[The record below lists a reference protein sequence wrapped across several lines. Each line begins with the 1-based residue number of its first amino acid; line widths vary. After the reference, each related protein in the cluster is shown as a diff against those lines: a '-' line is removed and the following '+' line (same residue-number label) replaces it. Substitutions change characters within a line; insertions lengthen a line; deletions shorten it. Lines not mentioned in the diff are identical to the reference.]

1 MQEKISYL
9 QAKETLNSQNIYPK
23 SIERVFL
30 HESLNRILSQDIFAP
45 NDMPMLNLSNMDGYA
60 IYSAM
65 LKNINECFEILQE
78 NPAGNK
84 EILELPT
91 NKPCAIKTFTG
102 AAIPKNADILV
113 PIEWAEIKG
122 NHIIIKQI
130 PKIGEFI
137 RKKGDNYK
145 KGEKLLSKGT
155 KINSHHIG
163 LLASLNQ
170 VFVEVYERPKVG
182 ILVNGNEILELG
194 ESKDSPNSI
203 YNANGHL
210 LYAKILENGGI
221 PKLYPILKDD
231 KEQIQSCLQTALREC
246 DLILSTGGASVG
258 DYDFIRQI
266 SQQQKEQVVFRGVR
280 IKPGQHVLYAHFGG
294 KQFFGLPGFPNSTLV
309 TFELFAKIILAK
321 LCGSKPYQESIQ
333 ITLDED
339 LQKNDSRLEFRV
351 CNIRNQAGIFS
362 VDFLGKKDF
371 QSAILNNFCPLDNSR
386 VGLAILENQTTKGK
400 SIEVLLL

>member
-9 QAKETLNSQNIYPK
+9 QAKEILNSQNIYPK

-91 NKPCAIKTFTG
+91 NKPCGIKTFTG

-163 LLASLNQ
+163 LLATLNQ

-362 VDFLGKKDF
+362 IDFLGKKDF

>member
-9 QAKETLNSQNIYPK
+9 QAKEILNSQNIYPK
-23 SIERVFL
+23 GIERVFL

-351 CNIRNQAGIFS
+351 CNIRNQAGIFGI
-362 VDFLGKKDF
+362 DFLGKKDF

>member
-9 QAKETLNSQNIYPK
+9 QAKEILNSQNIYPK
-23 SIERVFL
+23 GIERVFL

-102 AAIPKNADILV
+102 ATIPKNADILV

-280 IKPGQHVLYAHFGG
+280 IKPGQHVLYAYFGG

-362 VDFLGKKDF
+362 IDFLGKKDF

>member
-9 QAKETLNSQNIYPK
+9 QAKEILNSQNIYPK
-23 SIERVFL
+23 GIERVFL

-45 NDMPMLNLSNMDGYA
+45 NDMPILNLSNMDGYA

-194 ESKDSPNSI
+194 ENKDSPNSI

-362 VDFLGKKDF
+362 IDFLGKKDF

>member
-9 QAKETLNSQNIYPK
+9 QAKEILNSQNIYPK

-102 AAIPKNADILV
+102 AAIPKNADMLV
-113 PIEWAEIKG
+113 PIEWVEVKD
-122 NHIIIKQI
+122 NRLIIKQI

-362 VDFLGKKDF
+362 IDFLGKKDF

>member
-9 QAKETLNSQNIYPK
+9 QAKEILNSQNIYPK
-23 SIERVFL
+23 GIERVFL

-45 NDMPMLNLSNMDGYA
+45 NDMPALNLSNMDGYA

-102 AAIPKNADILV
+102 AAIPKNADMLV
-113 PIEWAEIKG
+113 PIEWVEVKD
-122 NHIIIKQI
+122 NRLIIKQI

>member
-1 MQEKISYL
+1 MQEKISYT
-9 QAKETLNSQNIYPK
+9 QAKEILNSQNIFPK
-23 SIERVFL
+23 GIERVFL

-45 NDMPMLNLSNMDGYA
+45 SDMPALNLSNMDGYA
-60 IYSAM
+60 IYSVMA
-65 LKNINECFEILQE
+65 KNANESFEILQE

-102 AAIPKNADILV
+102 AAIPKNANMLV
-113 PIEWAEIKG
+113 PIEWVEVKD
-122 NHIIIKQI
+122 NRLIIKQI

-182 ILVNGNEILELG
+182 ILVNGNEIVELG
-194 ESKDSPNSI
+194 ENSDLPNSI
-203 YNANGHL
+203 YNTNGHL

-221 PKLYPILKDD
+221 PKLYPILKDN
-231 KEQIQSCLQTALREC
+231 KEQIQSCLQTALSEC

-266 SQQQKEQVVFRGVR
+266 SQQQEEQVVFRGVR
-280 IKPGQHVLYAHFGG
+280 IKPGQHILYAHFGG

-309 TFELFAKIILAK
+309 TFELFAKTILTK
-321 LCGSKPYQESIQ
+321 LCGSKPHQESIQ
-333 ITLDED
+333 VTLDED

-351 CNIRNQAGIFS
+351 CNVRNQAGIFS
-362 VDFLGKKDF
+362 IDFLGKKDF

-386 VGLAILENQTTKGK
+386 VGLAILENQTKKGE

>member
-9 QAKETLNSQNIYPK
+9 QAKEILNSQNIYPK
-23 SIERVFL
+23 GIERVFL

-231 KEQIQSCLQTALREC
+231 KEQIQSCLQTVLREC

-309 TFELFAKIILAK
+309 TFELFVKIILAK

>member
-9 QAKETLNSQNIYPK
+9 QAKEILNSQNIYPK

-231 KEQIQSCLQTALREC
+231 KEQIQSCLQTVLREC

-333 ITLDED
+333 IILDED

-362 VDFLGKKDF
+362 IDFLGKKDF

>member
-9 QAKETLNSQNIYPK
+9 QAKEILNSQNIYPK
-23 SIERVFL
+23 GIERVFL

-45 NDMPMLNLSNMDGYA
+45 NDIPMLNLSNMDGYA

-91 NKPCAIKTFTG
+91 NKPCAIKTLTG

-362 VDFLGKKDF
+362 IDFLGKKDF

>member
-9 QAKETLNSQNIYPK
+9 QAKEILNSQNIYPK
-23 SIERVFL
+23 GIERVFL

-113 PIEWAEIKG
+113 PIEWAEVKD
-122 NHIIIKQI
+122 NRLIIKQI

-194 ESKDSPNSI
+194 ENKDSPNSI

-362 VDFLGKKDF
+362 IDFLGKKDF

>member
-9 QAKETLNSQNIYPK
+9 QAKEILNSQNIYPK
-23 SIERVFL
+23 GIERVFL

-45 NDMPMLNLSNMDGYA
+45 NDMPILNLSNMDGYA

-294 KQFFGLPGFPNSTLV
+294 KQFFGLPGFPNSTLI

-362 VDFLGKKDF
+362 IDFLGKKDF

>member
-9 QAKETLNSQNIYPK
+9 QAKEILNSQNIYPK

-102 AAIPKNADILV
+102 AVIPKNADILV

-194 ESKDSPNSI
+194 ENKDSPNSI

-221 PKLYPILKDD
+221 PKLYPILKDN

-321 LCGSKPYQESIQ
+321 LCGSKPYQETIQ

-362 VDFLGKKDF
+362 IDFLGKKDF

>member
-9 QAKETLNSQNIYPK
+9 QAKEILNSQNIYPK

-362 VDFLGKKDF
+362 IDFLGKKDF

>member
-9 QAKETLNSQNIYPK
+9 QAKEILNSQNIYPK

-113 PIEWAEIKG
+113 PIEWAEVKD
-122 NHIIIKQI
+122 NRLIIKQI

-362 VDFLGKKDF
+362 IDFLGKKDF

>member
-9 QAKETLNSQNIYPK
+9 QAKEILNSQNIYPK
-23 SIERVFL
+23 GIERVFL

-45 NDMPMLNLSNMDGYA
+45 NDMPILNLSNMDGYA

-113 PIEWAEIKG
+113 PIEWAEVKD
-122 NHIIIKQI
+122 NHLIIKQI

-194 ESKDSPNSI
+194 ENKDSPNSI

-362 VDFLGKKDF
+362 IDFLGKKDF

>member
-9 QAKETLNSQNIYPK
+9 QAKEILNSQNIYPK

-231 KEQIQSCLQTALREC
+231 KEQIQSCLQTVLREC

-309 TFELFAKIILAK
+309 TFELFVKIILAK

>member
-9 QAKETLNSQNIYPK
+9 QAKEILNSQNIYPK

-102 AAIPKNADILV
+102 ATIPKNADILV
-113 PIEWAEIKG
+113 PIEWAEVKD
-122 NHIIIKQI
+122 NRLIIKQI

-258 DYDFIRQI
+258 DYDFIRRI

-362 VDFLGKKDF
+362 IDFLGKKDF

>member
-23 SIERVFL
+23 GIERVFL

-194 ESKDSPNSI
+194 ENKDSPNSI

-258 DYDFIRQI
+258 DYDFIRRI

-333 ITLDED
+333 IILDED

-362 VDFLGKKDF
+362 IDFLGKKDF

>member
-9 QAKETLNSQNIYPK
+9 QAKEILNSQNIYPK
-23 SIERVFL
+23 GIERVFL

-45 NDMPMLNLSNMDGYA
+45 NDMPILNLSNMDGYA

-113 PIEWAEIKG
+113 PIEWVEIKG
-122 NHIIIKQI
+122 NRLIVKQI

-170 VFVEVYERPKVG
+170 VFVEVYEKPKVG

-221 PKLYPILKDD
+221 PKLYPILKDN

-266 SQQQKEQVVFRGVR
+266 SQQQKEQVIFRGVR
-280 IKPGQHVLYAHFGG
+280 IKPGQHILYAHFGG

-321 LCGSKPYQESIQ
+321 LCGNKPYQESIQ

-362 VDFLGKKDF
+362 IDFLGKKDF

-400 SIEVLLL
+400 LIEVLLL

>member
-9 QAKETLNSQNIYPK
+9 QAKEILNSQNIYPK

-210 LYAKILENGGI
+210 LYTKILENGGI

>member
-9 QAKETLNSQNIYPK
+9 QAKEILNSQNIYPK

-113 PIEWAEIKG
+113 PIEWAEVKD
-122 NHIIIKQI
+122 NRLIIKQI

-309 TFELFAKIILAK
+309 TFELFAKTILAK

-362 VDFLGKKDF
+362 IDFLGKKDF

>member
-9 QAKETLNSQNIYPK
+9 QAKEILNSQNIYPK

>member
-9 QAKETLNSQNIYPK
+9 QAKEILNSQNIYPK
-23 SIERVFL
+23 GIERVFL

-362 VDFLGKKDF
+362 IDFLGKKDF

-386 VGLAILENQTTKGK
+386 VGLAILENKTTKGK